1 MLDFLTHPFQTDP
14 NAIWYIL
21 MAFLVALPCALIGC
35 FLILRKMALVGD
47 AISHSVL
54 PGIVIAFLVVKDLSS
69 PWLLVGATL
78 SGLVV
83 SLSIELIHTKT
94 RIKQDAAI
102 GISFTTLFALGI
114 LLISVFVDKQTDLH
128 VDCIIS
134 GDLSHIIFY
143 KKVNFLGVLVPQPIL
158 QSAMIAVIFLAGFFI
173 FYRILVIS
181 SFDSTLA
188 ATLGIHPKIVHFSL
202 MTILSLLAVNAFQSV
217 GAILV
222 IAILIL
228 PAVSAFLC
236 TQKLKTML
244 VCSVMHAALSSL
256 LGFYLFSYFDCS
268 YAAAMVVA
276 GLFLML
282 LCWLLGPADGML
294 WKWRRRFFYKDTLS
308 LEALKK

>member
-1 MLDFLTHPFQTDP
+1 MLELLTHPFKTDP

-21 MAFLVALPCALIGC
+21 MAFSVALPCAIIGC

-54 PGIVIAFLVVKDLSS
+54 PGIVIAFLIIKDLSS
-69 PWLLVGATL
+69 PWLLVGATF

-83 SLSIELIHTKT
+83 SILIELIHTKT

-143 KKVNFLGVLVPQPIL
+143 QKVSFLGILVPQPIL
-158 QSAMIAVIFLAGFFI
+158 QSSLIAVIFLIGFFI

-202 MTILSLLAVNAFQSV
+202 MAILSLLAVNAFQSV

-236 TQKLKTML
+236 TQKLKVML
-244 VCSVMHAALSSL
+244 TLSVTHAALSSV
-256 LGFYLFSYFDCS
+256 LGFYLFSFFDCS

-276 GLFLML
+276 GLSLLL
-282 LCWLLGPADGML
+282 LCWLLGPVDGML
-294 WKWRRRFFYKDTLS
+294 WKWKRRLFYKNTLNLDT
-308 LEALKK
+308 